1 MDRNNKKTKN
11 TSTKKNSAKKQNI
24 TSIEKK
30 RQDKISNYNRQA
42 YPKVPTYNRVYNN
55 NSQPKTNR
63 YNTYSNS
70 NSSRT
75 YTNKNYERYDRYD
88 RYNTNTSTIQNK
100 KIYRPKKKPKNR
112 NIPIL
117 YRLFTITI
125 FVLII
130 SYFGVS
136 ISKSLN
142 KKPIDYETIE
152 YGSIEDSTQAKGV
165 IIRDEAVYNASKNG
179 VLTFN
184 KGDNERIKKGEL
196 IATVKNQDEI
206 KTAEED
212 IAIIN
217 EKILQLQEQ
226 RNELSIF
233 YEDAKKID
241 SQIQKSLDKSIN
253 GLSTYNV
260 SKIYEIKDSIK
271 KKLTIR
277 NQMLLSENTGS
288 VQDLSSQKA
297 SKEQTVNKNMENII
311 SNDSGIVSYYVD
323 GLEETFNL
331 ENMDKLTKEQTLM
344 QPKEENQFK
353 VNVIES
359 EPVFKIVKDNNFYIA
374 SYIKTENISSW
385 ELGETRQIYIND
397 NGNLSPLEVIVEK
410 LETSEKETYVLMKSN
425 KNMIDFI
432 DKRNISFELSKPKEG
447 FKIHLSAIS
456 EEDLLKVPESYIV
469 DNTVTKKTTTG
480 ETISVPIQISGKD
493 DNGEYSYISISPG
506 IIDIGDK
513 IINQQTKQELQ
524 LNEIF
529 TKKGIFVVNSG
540 IYSFKNID
548 TEGSVQNDQF
558 IILDPSLN
566 TEIKLYDRYAPDLS
580 AVKGEEM
587 VTK

>member
-1 MDRNNKKTKN
+1 
-11 TSTKKNSAKKQNI
+11 
-24 TSIEKK
+24 
-30 RQDKISNYNRQA
+30 
-42 YPKVPTYNRVYNN
+42 
-55 NSQPKTNR
+55 
-63 YNTYSNS
+63 
-70 NSSRT
+70 
-75 YTNKNYERYDRYD
+75 
-88 RYNTNTSTIQNK
+88 
-100 KIYRPKKKPKNR
+100 
-112 NIPIL
+112 
-117 YRLFTITI
+117 
-125 FVLII
+125 
-130 SYFGVS
+130 
-136 ISKSLN
+136 
-142 KKPIDYETIE
+142 
-152 YGSIEDSTQAKGV
+152 
-165 IIRDEAVYNASKNG
+165 
-179 VLTFN
+179 
-184 KGDNERIKKGEL
+184 
-196 IATVKNQDEI
+196 
-206 KTAEED
+206 
-212 IAIIN
+212 
-217 EKILQLQEQ
+217 
-226 RNELSIF
+226 
-233 YEDAKKID
+233 
-241 SQIQKSLDKSIN
+241 
-253 GLSTYNV
+253 
-260 SKIYEIKDSIK
+260 
-271 KKLTIR
+271 
-277 NQMLLSENTGS
+277 
-288 VQDLSSQKA
+288 
-297 SKEQTVNKNMENII
+297 MENII
-311 SNDSGIVSYYVD
+311 STDSGIVSYYVD

-331 ENMDKLTKEQTLM
+331 KNMDKLTKEQTLM

-469 DNTVTKKTTTG
+469 DNNVTKKTTTG

>member
-1 MDRNNKKTKN
+1 MDSKNKKTKN
-11 TSTKKNSAKKQNI
+11 TSTKKNSSKKQNI
-24 TSIEKK
+24 TSIEK
-30 RQDKISNYNRQA
+30 RQQEKIINYNRQS
-42 YPKVPTYNRVYNN
+42 YPKVPTYNRIYNS
-55 NSQPKTNR
+55 NSQSKTNR
-63 YNTYSNS
+63 YNTYNNS

-75 YTNKNYERYDRYD
+75 YTNKNYERYN

-142 KKPIDYETIE
+142 KKPIDYKTIE
-152 YGSIEDSTQAKGV
+152 YGSIEDSAQAKGV
-165 IIRDEAVYNASKNG
+165 IIRDEAVYKASKNG

-212 IAIIN
+212 IVIIN

-297 SKEQTVNKNMENII
+297 SKEQTVNKNMENIV

-331 ENMDKLTKEQTLM
+331 ENLDKLTKEQTLM

-359 EPVFKIVKDNNFYIA
+359 EPVFKIVRDNNFYIA

-456 EEDLLKVPESYIV
+456 EEELLKVPESYIV

-540 IYSFKNID
+540 IYNFKNID

-566 TEIKLYDRYAPDLS
+566 TDIKLYDRYALDLS
-580 AVKGEEM
+580 VVKGEEM